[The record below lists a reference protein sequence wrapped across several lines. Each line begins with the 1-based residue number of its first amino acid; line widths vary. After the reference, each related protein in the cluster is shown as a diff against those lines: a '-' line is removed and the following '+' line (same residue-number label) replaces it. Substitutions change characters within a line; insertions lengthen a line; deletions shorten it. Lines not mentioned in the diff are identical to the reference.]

1 MATTDPEPE
10 APTTPESPEPAD
22 AIGTSGS
29 REELTRDEIFD
40 VLSNSR
46 RRYALHHLRRRANEH
61 DGNGIGIANGRW
73 SGNGTGAGN
82 GNGREVALSDLAE
95 QVAAWETGRTV
106 EDLSAAERKRVYTS
120 LQQFHLPRLD
130 EQGIVEYDHR
140 AGVVSL
146 GTAMADVDVYLDVV
160 PRKDIPWSLYY
171 LGLSAVSVVLVGG
184 VALGVPPFDLLGPSV
199 WGVFLATTLL
209 VSSLVHFYDTRRM
222 KLGASDVPPEA
233 GRP

>member
-10 APTTPESPEPAD
+10 APTTSESPEPAD

-95 QVAAWETGRTV
+95 QVAAWETGGTV
-106 EDLSAAERKRVYTS
+106 EDLSAAERKRAYTS
-120 LQQFHLPRLD
+120 LQQFHLPQLD
-130 EQGIVEYDHR
+130 DQGIVEYDR
-140 AGVVSL
+140 DRGIVSL
-146 GTAMADVDVYLDVV
+146 GAAMADVDVYLDVV
-160 PRKDIPWSLYY
+160 PRKDVPWSLYY
-171 LGLSAVSVVLVGG
+171 LGLSAIGALVVGG
-184 VALGVPPFDLLGPSV
+184 VALGVPPFGMLGASA
-199 WGVFLATTLL
+199 WGVFLVTTLL
-209 VSSLVHFYDTRRM
+209 VSALVHFCDSRRM
-222 KLGASDVPPEA
+222 KLGANDTPP
-233 GRP
+233 GIDRP